1 MTDRAEAV
9 PVPPVPFDR
18 RQYRRILTSSFLG
31 TAVEYYDFVL
41 YGAAAALVF
50 GPLFFAGQPPATALI
65 ISFATFAVG
74 YLARPLGSVIF
85 GHLGDRVGRKST
97 LVLTMTIMGASS
109 TLMGLLPTSEQVG
122 VLAPVLLLLLRIGQG
137 LSVGGEW
144 GGAALMGLESAPA
157 HKRGFG
163 ASAVTMGSPAGSM
176 TAALVFAAFAAL
188 PEDQFLSWG
197 WRVPFLLSAV
207 LVGIALFVRLRIAES
222 PMFVAAQVRAD
233 VVSAKRRA
241 PIAVVFARY
250 RAAVLVTAL
259 VSVAAFVH
267 SSFYSTFALSAA
279 RASGTSASL
288 VLVTSAAAG
297 FTMIFGVAYFAR
309 LSDRIGRRP
318 VLLIG
323 CGISLVM
330 AVPYIMLL
338 TSGSWVGVL
347 AAFVLTGLTQAA
359 LYAPLAAFISEQF
372 ETSVRYTG
380 AGLTYQIG
388 AVLASFTPI
397 ISSALWGLGQTTFG
411 TGTWTEYGFV
421 ALFIIGGTLVS
432 LVALRFTSETRTREL
447 EPGAPAPVSAGPVPE
462 TT

>member
-1 MTDRAEAV
+1 MSGRTEAV
-9 PVPPVPFDR
+9 PVPPASFDR
-18 RQYRRILTSSFLG
+18 REYRRILASSFLG

-50 GPLFFAGQPPATALI
+50 GPLFFAGQSPATALI
-65 ISFATFAVG
+65 LSFATFAVG

-97 LVLTMTIMGASS
+97 LVLTMSIMGVAS
-109 TLMGLLPTSEQVG
+109 TLMGLLPTSAQIG
-122 VLAPVLLLLLRIGQG
+122 ALAPVLLLLLRIVQG
-137 LSVGGEW
+137 LAVGGEW
-144 GGAALMGLESAPA
+144 GGGALMGLESAPPGE
-157 HKRGFG
+157 RGFG

-176 TAALVFAAFAAL
+176 TAALTFGAFAAL

-207 LVGIALFVRLRIAES
+207 LLGIALFVRLRIAES
-222 PMFVAAQVRAD
+222 PMFVAAQARAEAQ
-233 VVSAKRRA
+233 SKERRA
-241 PIAVVFARY
+241 PIMVVLTRY
-250 RAAVLVTAL
+250 RRAVLLTAL
-259 VSVAAFVH
+259 VSFAAFVH

-279 RASGTSASL
+279 RTSGTGAAL

-297 FTMIFGVAYFAR
+297 FVMIFGVIFFAR

-330 AVPYIMLL
+330 AVPYVLLL
-338 TSGSWVGVL
+338 TSGNWAGVL
-347 AAFVLTGLTQAA
+347 VAFVLTGLTQAA
-359 LYAPLAAFISEQF
+359 LYGPLAAFISEQF

-388 AVLASFTPI
+388 AVLAGFTPI
-397 ISSALWGLGQTTFG
+397 VSTALWGLGRGVFG
-411 TGTWTEYGFV
+411 AEGSMQYAFV
-421 ALFIIGGTLVS
+421 AGFIVCGTLIS
-432 LVALRFTSETRTREL
+432 LGALQFVADTRQRVL
-447 EPGAPAPVSAGPVPE
+447 EPGVDAPVSA
-462 TT
+462 